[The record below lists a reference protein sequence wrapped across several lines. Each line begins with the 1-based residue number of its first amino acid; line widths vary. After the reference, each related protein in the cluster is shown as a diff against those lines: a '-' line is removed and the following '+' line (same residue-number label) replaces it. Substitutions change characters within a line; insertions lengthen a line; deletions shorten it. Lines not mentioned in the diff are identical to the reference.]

1 MNIRYFYDPDT
12 GHPHIYRH
20 NVSENE
26 IEEVLTHPGEDR
38 VGKEGSRVAI
48 GQTKAGRYL
57 RIIYVPDSEPNNI
70 FIITAFELKGK
81 TLMAYK
87 KRRRK
92 RKK

>member
-1 MNIRYFYDPDT
+1 MNIRYYVDLDT
-12 GHPHIYRH
+12 GHPHIYNH
-20 NVSENE
+20 NVSEKE
-26 IEEVLTHPGEDR
+26 IEDVLSHPGEDR

-70 FIITAFELKGK
+70 FIITAFALKGK
-81 TLMAYK
+81 TLMVYK
-87 KRRRK
+87 KRRRI